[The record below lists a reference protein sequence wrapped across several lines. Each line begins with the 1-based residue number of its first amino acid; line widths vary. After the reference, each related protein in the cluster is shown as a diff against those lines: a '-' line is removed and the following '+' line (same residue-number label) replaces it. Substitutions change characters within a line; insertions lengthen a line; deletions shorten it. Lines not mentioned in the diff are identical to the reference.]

1 MRFRIDLKIFLF
13 LILFYLTKQIEI
25 YAMIMVFALI
35 HELGHLLA
43 GIILKMKPEKLEIMP
58 FGVSIAFKIEPK
70 DYNKKIKKGNKLDI
84 KKIIV
89 ASAGPLTNLII
100 IIITYNLKID
110 MIKAI
115 MVIYTNFLI
124 MLFNLLPIYPL
135 DGGRI
140 LSGILHIIVGKQKAD
155 DAINNISMI
164 STILITTISSVLILY
179 LKNIAPCMY
188 ISDSTRENL
197 TYKDFFEDEGYKK
210 YVFILVGDKAK
221 KGDRPTDIWALLD
234 NTTVED
240 DQDT

>member
-43 GIILKMKPEKLEIMP
+43 GIIL
-58 FGVSIAFKIEPK
+58 KIEPK

-115 MVIYTNFLI
+115 MVIYANFLI

-164 STILITTISSVLILY
+164 STILITAIASVLILY
-179 LKNIAPCMY
+179 LKNIAIFLIVMY
-188 ISDSTRENL
+188 LWYLVLKENNRYL
-197 TYKDFFEDEGYKK
+197 RRKK
-210 YVFILVGDKAK
+210 YIMKILENKTNK
-221 KGDRPTDIWALLD
+221 
-234 NTTVED
+234 
-240 DQDT
+240 